1 MEMVKYSSDG
11 FWVKKEENLYKV
23 GLTIDDIEDVGEIAF
38 VDLPKKGSIEE
49 GDSFV
54 NVEASKVVSE
64 FTSPLSGSI
73 VGINEALM
81 EAPENLKSDDADKN
95 WIAIFENVPE
105 EVLLKLKS
113 EKPGTTVSH
122 VDLS

>member
-1 MEMVKYSSDG
+1 MVKYSSDG